1 MTQLRQVMLSQS
13 NLASIK
19 SVQKVIDF
27 HCSNLY
33 KDSYLAGNGRFDIS
47 DFVIEAP
54 LTLFDEEIGCTL
66 LAVPAEFSFLR
77 KMGKFLI
84 WTLDSGQFSTVVSF
98 FGILG
103 IEGIVGREGIL
114 PSLTY
119 FSKYVFPRVQQKKRP
134 PKRRKCLISKVT
146 VIFLY
151 HFDSYE

>member
-1 MTQLRQVMLSQS
+1 MVVNIYCR
-13 NLASIK
+13 K
-19 SVQKVIDF
+19 
-27 HCSNLY
+27 LY

-47 DFVIEAP
+47 DFVINGA
-54 LTLFDEEIGCTL
+54 LTLFEDEIGCTL

-119 FSKYVFPRVQQKKRP
+119 FSKYVFPRV
-134 PKRRKCLISKVT
+134 
-146 VIFLY
+146 
-151 HFDSYE
+151 